1 MGMWRERDVRTLLSI
16 HRLEESP
23 FLRYTLHYTQGLKEA
38 KGEMVGLERN
48 MPFSHFPSPSW
59 NSEKEAFKIL
69 RGKKSFGIRKSLIR
83 SR

>member
-48 MPFSHFPSPSW
+48 MPFPISRLLAGTVRKRPSKFS
-59 NSEKEAFKIL
+59 AA
-69 RGKKSFGIRKSLIR
+69 KKVLEFERV
-83 SR
+83 